1 MAFQAAQR
9 GADDIKNASYKYL
22 LYKHLRR
29 FYMFFSLRLTT
40 VDPPERLCLIA
51 AAWRT
56 VGVPASGA

>member
-29 FYMFFSLRLTT
+29 FLYVFFLALDDYGPT
-40 VDPPERLCLIA
+40 
-51 AAWRT
+51 
-56 VGVPASGA
+56 